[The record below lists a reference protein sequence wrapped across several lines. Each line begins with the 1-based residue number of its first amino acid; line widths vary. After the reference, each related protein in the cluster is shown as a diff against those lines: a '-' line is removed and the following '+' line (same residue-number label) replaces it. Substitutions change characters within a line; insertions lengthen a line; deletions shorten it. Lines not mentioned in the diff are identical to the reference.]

1 MPTSPSKLDSTI
13 TDKAADFG
21 VSPRVARSLLAAEMG
36 YRLVTVRVERE
47 GEAWF
52 VSGAIRRDVLRFA
65 RNTAATLPEAAVEMM
80 AVALARTTS
89 QGRDRERAELGVLR
103 NIECGDAERSSPLE
117 RFAEVVWR
125 AWAEVSLGVVRRP
138 ADARGWAESG
148 ADSGEA
154 MFEDERAEPVLVGGS
169 ARVTAVTD

>member
-1 MPTSPSKLDSTI
+1 MQITKITSTI
-13 TDKAADFG
+13 AEKANDFG

-36 YRLVTVRVERE
+36 YRLVTVKVERE
-47 GEAWF
+47 GHAWH

-80 AVALARTTS
+80 SVALARTTS

-103 NIECGDAERSSPLE
+103 NIERGEAERAAPLE

-125 AWAEVSLGVVRRP
+125 AWAEVFARRP
-138 ADARGWAESG
+138 TDARGWAESVAEFG
-148 ADSGEA
+148 SGEA
-154 MFEDERAEPVLVGGS
+154 MFDDERAEPVLVGGS